1 MRFIGLTLAVLL
13 VVGFINPFLP
23 YWMIM
28 IMIGIL
34 AAVANLNG
42 VSSFMSGALGMGLA
56 WVGQSFYLSI
66 ESGSDLPQKMA
77 DLLGAG
83 SGMTLV
89 AITGVIGFLAGGLSA
104 LTGSLFRKLF
114 VRKPDNI
121 YRGR

>member
-1 MRFIGLTLAVLL
+1 MRFIGLTLAILL
-13 VVGFINPFLP
+13 IVGLVNPFFP
-23 YWMIM
+23 YWVIM
-28 IMIGIL
+28 ILVGIT
-34 AAVANLNG
+34 AALVNLNG
-42 VSSFMSGALGMGLA
+42 FASFMSGALGMGLV

-66 ESGSDLPQKMA
+66 ESGSDLPQKMG

-89 AITGVIGFLAGGLSA
+89 AITGIIGFLIGGLSA
-104 LTGSLFRKLF
+104 LTGSLFRKLL